1 MDPTLVTNIA
11 LAGIAAFVVN
21 VIISPLMTYVTQRAT
36 AKKLDAFDKKR
47 EDARVEREAE
57 ERRREEW
64 QNAMTGGMRSMLRA
78 ELLHEYNKWT
88 DKGYCPMESKEYVER
103 TYNSYHALGGNGI
116 GTSMYNE
123 VMALPMGRED

>member
-1 MDPTLVTNIA
+1 MDQT
-11 LAGIAAFVVN
+11 LAGIVAAIAAIVTPTVVFV
-21 VIISPLMTYVTQRAT
+21 MQRAT

-57 ERRREEW
+57 ERRTAEW
-64 QNAMTGGMRSMLRA
+64 QEAMTGGMRSMLRA

-103 TYNSYHALGGNGI
+103 TYSSYHALGGNGL

>member
-1 MDPTLVTNIA
+1 MDQT
-11 LAGIAAFVVN
+11 LAGIVAVIAAIITPTVVFV
-21 VIISPLMTYVTQRAT
+21 MQRAT

-57 ERRREEW
+57 ERRTAEW
-64 QNAMTGGMRSMLRA
+64 QEAMTGGMRSMLRS

-103 TYNSYHALGGNGI
+103 TYSSYHALGGNGL

>member
-1 MDPTLVTNIA
+1 MDQT
-11 LAGIAAFVVN
+11 LAGIVAAIAAIITPTVVFV
-21 VIISPLMTYVTQRAT
+21 MQRAT

-57 ERRREEW
+57 ERRTAEW
-64 QNAMTGGMRSMLRA
+64 QEAMTGGMRSMLRA

-88 DKGYCPMESKEYVER
+88 DKGYCPMDSKEYVER
-103 TYNSYHALGGNGI
+103 TYSSYHALGGNGL

>member
-1 MDPTLVTNIA
+1 MEPTLASIIA
-11 LAGIAAFVVN
+11 TAAAIITPMVVFV
-21 VIISPLMTYVTQRAT
+21 MQRAT
-36 AKKLDAFDKKR
+36 AKKLDAFDQKR

-57 ERRREEW
+57 ERRTAEW
-64 QNAMTGGMRSMLRA
+64 QEAMTGGMRSMLRA

-103 TYNSYHALGGNGI
+103 TYSSYHALGGNGL

>member
-1 MDPTLVTNIA
+1 MDQT
-11 LAGIAAFVVN
+11 LAGIVAAIAAIITPTVVFV
-21 VIISPLMTYVTQRAT
+21 MQRAT

-57 ERRREEW
+57 ERRTAEW
-64 QNAMTGGMRSMLRA
+64 QEAMTGGMRSMLRS

-103 TYNSYHALGGNGI
+103 TYSSYHALGGNGL

>member
-1 MDPTLVTNIA
+1 MDQT
-11 LAGIAAFVVN
+11 LAGIVAAIAAIITPTVVFV
-21 VIISPLMTYVTQRAT
+21 MQRAT

-57 ERRREEW
+57 ERRTAEW
-64 QNAMTGGMRSMLRA
+64 QEAMTGGMRSMLRA

-103 TYNSYHALGGNGI
+103 TYSSYHALGGNGL

>member
-1 MDPTLVTNIA
+1 MDQT
-11 LAGIAAFVVN
+11 LAGIVAAIAAIITPTVVFV
-21 VIISPLMTYVTQRAT
+21 MQRAT

-57 ERRREEW
+57 ERRTAEW
-64 QNAMTGGMRSMLRA
+64 QEAMTGGMRSMLRA

>member
-1 MDPTLVTNIA
+1 MDQT
-11 LAGIAAFVVN
+11 LAGIVAAIAAIITPTVVFV
-21 VIISPLMTYVTQRAT
+21 MQRAT
-36 AKKLDAFDKKR
+36 AKKLDAFDQKR

-57 ERRREEW
+57 ERRTAEW
-64 QNAMTGGMRSMLRA
+64 QEAMTGGMRSMLRA

-103 TYNSYHALGGNGI
+103 TYSSYHALGGNGL